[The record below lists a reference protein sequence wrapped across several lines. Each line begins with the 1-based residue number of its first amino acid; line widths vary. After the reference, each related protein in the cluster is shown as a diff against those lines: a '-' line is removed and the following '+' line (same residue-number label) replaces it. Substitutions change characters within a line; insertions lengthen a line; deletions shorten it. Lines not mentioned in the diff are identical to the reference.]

1 MPNPYEST
9 ITIDVMQ
16 VVKSTANSISKD
28 TNIFYDTELLAIIH
42 RSKSKSSGLVSTK
55 VWSWQGKR
63 NQRGE
68 KEERKLQDL
77 AKRYGTTL
85 VSSCFASNP
94 SVRPII
100 VQCIGNCTSVPRT
113 IGTCATSWR
122 NVCHPTG
129 KKGPNYFS
137 CPYSE
142 MHRASVHTGHLR
154 TQRCIL

>member
-1 MPNPYEST
+1 VNAEAVKFMPNPYEST

-16 VVKSTANSISKD
+16 VVKSTANSISKE
-28 TNIFYDTELLAIIH
+28 TNVFYDTEMLAIIH

-55 VWSWQGKR
+55 LWSWQGKR
-63 NQRGE
+63 SQRGE

-100 VQCIGNCTSVPRT
+100 VQYRKLYISTKNH
-113 IGTCATSWR
+113 R
-122 NVCHPTG
+122 NLCSFLEERLPSDRYE
-129 KKGPNYFS
+129 GPELFQL
-137 CPYSE
+137 PL
-142 MHRASVHTGHLR
+142 LR
-154 TQRCIL
+154 NA